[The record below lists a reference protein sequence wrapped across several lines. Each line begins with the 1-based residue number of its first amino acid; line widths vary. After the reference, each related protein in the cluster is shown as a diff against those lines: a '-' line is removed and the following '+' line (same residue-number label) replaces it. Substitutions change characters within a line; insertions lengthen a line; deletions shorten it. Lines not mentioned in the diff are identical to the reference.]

1 MKQTDPLTPA
11 EIAVFGADAR
21 RRPDGSIEERGIKWS
36 GSSPEAVAAAQPEQ
50 WPPHLQPVPPA
61 ASVPR
66 IVTAPA
72 DEAASAP
79 PAAPTPG
86 RTVFIHDWPERA
98 Q

>member
-1 MKQTDPLTPA
+1 MKQSDPLTPA

-50 WPPHLQPVPPA
+50 WPPAPTPAPSPPA
-61 ASVPR
+61 ASAQRTIDPR
-66 IVTAPA
+66 LVHP
-72 DEAASAP
+72 
-79 PAAPTPG
+79 
-86 RTVFIHDWPERA
+86 WPDMK